1 MRRGPLMRKFAIT
14 AIAAVSL
21 AIASQAGFAQEY
33 PSHAVRVVIPFAAG
47 AGTDLTGRIVS
58 QELSKRLGQQ
68 FYVENKP
75 GAAAQLG
82 TDLVAKSQP
91 DGYTLLWTV
100 TDGLSVLPAVKTVP
114 YAIPDDF
121 AFIGSIAQQ
130 PSAVTINTKWPFKTI
145 AELVAY
151 AKANPGKLNFGSA
164 GVGSAPQLGIAL
176 MSVAADIKMVHVPFA
191 GLGPA
196 TNALIAGTVD
206 VGLVTPAQVKP
217 HVDAGALRALA
228 VTSSKRSRLLPDV
241 PTLQETGLNV
251 TAVVA
256 YGLTAP
262 AHTPAPIVSRLRS
275 TFDAV
280 TKDKAVTDHF
290 RELGFELEPLIG
302 DAYRD
307 FIVKDLAQWRSVA
320 KAAGIKIEN

>member
-1 MRRGPLMRKFAIT
+1 MRRHL
-14 AIAAVSL
+14 AAAMALAGL
-21 AIASQAGFAQEY
+21 AIGIQAASGQDY
-33 PSHAVRVVIPFAAG
+33 PAKPVRVVIPFAAG
-47 AGTDLTGRIVS
+47 AGTDLTGRIVA

-68 FYVENKP
+68 FFVENKP

-82 TDLVAKSQP
+82 TDLVAKSQS

-114 YAIPDDF
+114 YTIPDDF

-130 PSAVTINTKWPFKTI
+130 PYAVSVNPKWPFKSV
-145 AELVAY
+145 AEFVAY
-151 AKANPGKLNFGSA
+151 AKANPGKLNYGSA
-164 GVGSAPQLGIAL
+164 GVGSAPHLVLAMIGTTAGLQ
-176 MSVAADIKMVHVPFA
+176 MVHVPFG

-206 VGLVTPAQVKP
+206 VGLVTPVQVRP
-217 HVDAGALRALA
+217 HVESAALRALA
-228 VTSSKRSRLLPDV
+228 VTSKKRSRVLPNV
-241 PTLQETGLNV
+241 PTLEEAGLPV
-251 TAVVA
+251 TAIVA

-262 AHTPAPIVSRLRS
+262 ARTPLPVVARLRGAM
-275 TFDAV
+275 DELM
-280 TKDKAVTDHF
+280 KDKAFTEHF
-290 RELGFELEPLIG
+290 RELGFELDPLIG

-307 FIVKDLAQWRSVA
+307 FIVKDLEQWRGVA